1 MELNDLESAKKERI
15 GWIDIARGIGIF
27 LIVVAHVKNTGHIR
41 EMITYSV
48 PFFFYLTGLTFHK
61 KENTKEFIISK
72 IKTLYIP
79 YIIVGLISIFIYLL
93 LGRYI
98 GENVGFNAKDIFK
111 NLFGLAYANAGL
123 NNMMWNRP
131 LWFICVYLVTI
142 IICNFIEK
150 IKNIHIKNLVV
161 IVCTAIRNAITYF

>member
-1 MELNDLESAKKERI
+1 MEEVINEPINKKRI
-15 GWIDIARGIGIF
+15 NWIDIAKCIGIF
-27 LIVVAHVKNTGHIR
+27 LIVVAHVKSTGPIR

-61 KENTKEFIISK
+61 KENTKQFIISK

-79 YIIVGLISIFIYLL
+79 YIIVGLVSIFIYLL

-98 GENVGFNAKDIFK
+98 GENVGFNVKAIFK
-111 NLFGLAYANAGL
+111 NLFGLVYANAGL
-123 NNMMWNRP
+123 DNMMWNRP
-131 LWFICVYLVTI
+131 LWFICTYLVAI

-161 IVCTAIRNAITYF
+161 IVCTAIRNDITYF

>member
-72 IKTLYIP
+72 IKTLYI
-79 YIIVGLISIFIYLL
+79 YTLYYCRINKY
-93 LGRYI
+93 
-98 GENVGFNAKDIFK
+98 
-111 NLFGLAYANAGL
+111 
-123 NNMMWNRP
+123 
-131 LWFICVYLVTI
+131 
-142 IICNFIEK
+142 
-150 IKNIHIKNLVV
+150 IHIFTFRK
-161 IVCTAIRNAITYF
+161 IYW